1 MDAAADTF
9 GMPLLTDELTVDE
22 GCPRYPYTD
31 TRGCLSIGIG
41 RNLTGNGLSVAEVN
55 FLFANDVAACCA
67 DLDAH
72 APWWRSLTA
81 IRQRV
86 MINLC
91 FNMGWS
97 RLSLFTHFLAAMQA
111 RDWAS
116 AAYEL
121 RDSKWFEQVG
131 TRGPRVIARLLGTEA
146 VA

>member
-1 MDAAADTF
+1 MTDTY
-9 GMPLLTDELTVDE
+9 GMPLLTEELTFDE
-22 GCPRYPYTD
+22 GWKRFPYTD
-31 TRGCLSIGIG
+31 TRGCLSVGIG
-41 RNLTGNGLSVAEVN
+41 RNLTGNGLSGAEVD
-55 FLFANDVAACCA
+55 FLFANDIAACVR

-72 APWWRSLTA
+72 ASWWRTLTA

-97 RLSLFTHFLAAMQA
+97 RLALFTHFLAAMQA

-121 RDSKWFEQVG
+121 RDSKWFDQVG
-131 TRGPRVIARLLGTEA
+131 SRGPRVIARLLGTDGA
-146 VA
+146 PIA